1 VWKELAQDFPA
12 VFDLCA
18 EQTLWNAAR
27 DTELERPLTQAEE
40 RRRKSGIPQEQI
52 AQDRLWNKRP
62 DGVAFKIP
70 TKTKAGVICLLEFKR
85 MSDVTSHYIVRAKHI
100 AEEQYSSLLSA
111 LTITMN
117 RQGWRVEQVSFIAGA
132 RSLNE
137 EELKKN
143 LTFFEV
149 PSASIEPIRAK
160 LAMKI
165 FDEYANILKGMYSIR
180 YNGRSDHGGTSA
192 RPVHGR
198 SNHGDAPACPAWEST
213 PPLIN
218 SLTAWQPNKIR
229 KRKEREKKGEE

>member
-1 VWKELAQDFPA
+1 M
-12 VFDLCA
+12 
-18 EQTLWNAAR
+18 R
-27 DTELERPLTQAEE
+27 RSLTQTEE

-62 DGVAFKIP
+62 DGVTFKVP
-70 TKTKAGVICLLEFKR
+70 TKTKTGVICLLEFKR
-85 MSDVTSHYIVRAKHI
+85 MSDVTSHYIVRAKR
-100 AEEQYSSLLSA
+100 ETETQYSSLRSA
-111 LTITMN
+111 LVMTI
-117 RQGWRVEQVSFIAGA
+117 QCQSWKVEQVSFITGV

-160 LAMKI
+160 LVMKI

-180 YNGRSDHGGTSA
+180 YDGRSDHGGTST

-198 SNHGDAPACPAWEST
+198 SNHGDAPA
-213 PPLIN
+213 
-218 SLTAWQPNKIR
+218 
-229 KRKEREKKGEE
+229 

>member
-1 VWKELAQDFPA
+1 
-12 VFDLCA
+12 
-18 EQTLWNAAR
+18 
-27 DTELERPLTQAEE
+27 
-40 RRRKSGIPQEQI
+40 
-52 AQDRLWNKRP
+52 
-62 DGVAFKIP
+62 
-70 TKTKAGVICLLEFKR
+70 
-85 MSDVTSHYIVRAKHI
+85 MSDVTRHYIVRAKHI

-117 RQGWRVEQVSFIAGA
+117 RQDWRVEQVSFIAGA